1 MWRELRSTTSS
12 LQIGLEIGSNCQ
24 QRNECPYLFFFF
36 FHLYWKFSTQIW
48 RIASSHAS
56 IMVGCA
62 LSSPYGSRVLINL
75 NRPSQLQLTRPI
87 HLTIC
92 TQHRLPFI
100 IIIIREN
107 DQKSPPRL
115 LLSCLAKLFTS
126 PSYFIT
132 HHKLLWY
139 YNIKKFDTLSWQ

>member
-1 MWRELRSTTSS
+1 MTGKNGAMWRELRSTTSS

-24 QRNECPYLFFFF
+24 QRNECPYLFFFFFF

-62 LSSPYGSRVLINL
+62 LSSPYGSRVLINF

-87 HLTIC
+87 HVTIC
-92 TQHRLPFI
+92 TPASIALHHHHYKRKWSKPTSSLLVWRNYSLLPRI
-100 IIIIREN
+100 
-107 DQKSPPRL
+107 L
-115 LLSCLAKLFTS
+115 
-126 PSYFIT
+126 
-132 HHKLLWY
+132 
-139 YNIKKFDTLSWQ
+139 